1 MFVVKLS
8 VCQQYTLFLSL
19 SVSLFI
25 EYLSRVLLKTR
36 DFALCGY
43 MYGVAVFVYC
53 LHVCAHMNNSEIV
66 SNLFVCFSLFCKL
79 FCFFFI
85 CFFSAKRNAKTKQI
99 TQTTTEIIEQETDAQ
114 TANEL
119 LLLFFFRQFRNG

>member
-1 MFVVKLS
+1 MSAVYSF
-8 VCQQYTLFLSL
+8 SL
-19 SVSLFI
+19 SHSLSLFI

-66 SNLFVCFSLFCKL
+66 SNLFVCLFFAILQIIFSKL
-79 FCFFFI
+79 
-85 CFFSAKRNAKTKQI
+85 I

>member
-1 MFVVKLS
+1 MSAVYSFS
-8 VCQQYTLFLSL
+8 LSL
-19 SVSLFI
+19 SLFI

-53 LHVCAHMNNSEIV
+53 LHVCAHMNNSKNSFE
-66 SNLFVCFSLFCKL
+66 FVCLFFAILQIIFSSSLF
-79 FCFFFI
+79 FFF
-85 CFFSAKRNAKTKQI
+85 AKRNAKTKLI

-119 LLLFFFRQFRNG
+119 LLFFFANLGMDNK